1 MIADNDDDDDN
12 GNEDD
17 DNGNGDDD
25 NGNGDDDKNSGLS
38 SCWSSPDGNSGGQDH
53 SGTPP
58 HIFQMMIM
66 MMIRK
71 IFFMVIT
78 IIIPDIC
85 HERRE
90 CHACKIFG
98 WV

>member
-1 MIADNDDDDDN
+1 MTADNDD
-12 GNEDD
+12 
-17 DNGNGDDD
+17 DDD

-71 IFFMVIT
+71 ISSWSSQS
-78 IIIPDIC
+78 C
-85 HERRE
+85 GR
-90 CHACKIFG
+90 
-98 WV
+98 